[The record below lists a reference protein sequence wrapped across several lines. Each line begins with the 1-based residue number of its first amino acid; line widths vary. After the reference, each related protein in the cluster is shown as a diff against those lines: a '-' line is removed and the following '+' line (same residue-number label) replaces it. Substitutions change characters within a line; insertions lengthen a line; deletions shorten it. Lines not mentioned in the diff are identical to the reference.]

1 MNCVFL
7 SVFSSVSSPSMWVIV
22 SCKTLV
28 INRDFW
34 YAHSPKRHPEWR
46 MALVSMWRPARSAC
60 FLFIYL
66 FFVLLFVCSLIIR
79 LSFCCPHS
87 LNLDFS
93 MHWFVFAWHLYVV
106 FVVPSSNC
114 TEWCIRCSVKPPLF
128 LCLFGKGCQIKETSG
143 LSALTCITS
152 LPVLVLVVSCLCAL
166 FCRQNDFLFVCF

>member
-1 MNCVFL
+1 M
-7 SVFSSVSSPSMWVIV
+7 
-22 SCKTLV
+22 
-28 INRDFW
+28 
-34 YAHSPKRHPEWR
+34 
-46 MALVSMWRPARSAC
+46 
-60 FLFIYL
+60 
-66 FFVLLFVCSLIIR
+66 CSLIIR

-166 FCRQNDFLFVCF
+166 FCRQNDFCFFLFLTNPSTDIQMRVDFLLLPTGCRLCLVLLKLFIYPHLEW